1 MTNEPASLPPAS
13 PPPARD
19 SDEVHDRMEA
29 FGREAQA
36 AGERF
41 GRQARVAGERFGKEA
56 QAAGERF
63 ARDPAV
69 VSMGIW
75 IGRLW
80 GLVLI
85 AIGLWFFAQVTL
97 GVDLPAFDWNLV
109 WPLVLIVAGS
119 SILVSGLARR
129 R

>member
-1 MTNEPASLPPAS
+1 MTNEAATPPPSS
-13 PPPARD
+13 PPPRD
-19 SDEVHDRMEA
+19 TTDHLHDRMEA

-36 AGERF
+36 AGERL
-41 GRQARVAGERFGKEA
+41 GRQAQVAGERFGKEA
-56 QAAGERF
+56 QATGERL
-63 ARDPAV
+63 ARDPGV
-69 VSMGIW
+69 VSAGVWMA
-75 IGRLW
+75 RLW

-97 GVDLPAFDWNLV
+97 GMDLPTFDWDLV
-109 WPLVLIVAGS
+109 WPLVLIVVGG